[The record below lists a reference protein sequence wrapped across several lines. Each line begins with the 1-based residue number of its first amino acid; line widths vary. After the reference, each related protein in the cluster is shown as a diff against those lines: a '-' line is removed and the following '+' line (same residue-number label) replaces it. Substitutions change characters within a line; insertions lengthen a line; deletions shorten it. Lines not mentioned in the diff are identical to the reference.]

1 MLLDFA
7 MVLGLVCSVRPSDDS
22 PIFLAQVNESRL
34 QLAWRNM
41 AGVQEF
47 GEAKTP
53 YTDKDI
59 RVCKEAFDAQ
69 PPHMKNPG
77 VVRGP
82 AEWGVK
88 LDPMKEAMAQY
99 LAANYPDF
107 PRSKQSVF
115 HSLRVFLH
123 NQQEQQ
129 IGQMRAALQQANQ
142 EKQALRDQ
150 KRRLS
155 QSNHEK
161 DSRHAELQ
169 RTLEDKKQQL
179 DQLSQGLKLLQ
190 QKDEEMSG
198 LLKDL
203 ISRERSRSPRA
214 QRP

>member
-7 MVLGLVCSVRPSDDS
+7 MVLALVCSVRPSDDS

-41 AGVQEF
+41 ASVQEF

-82 AEWGVK
+82 TEWGVK

-99 LAANYPDF
+99 LAANYSDF

-115 HSLRVFLH
+115 HSLGVFLH

-129 IGQMRAALQQANQ
+129 IGQLRAALQQTNQ

-150 KRRLS
+150 PVAE
-155 QSNHEK
+155 QS
-161 DSRHAELQ
+161 
-169 RTLEDKKQQL
+169 
-179 DQLSQGLKLLQ
+179 
-190 QKDEEMSG
+190 
-198 LLKDL
+198 
-203 ISRERSRSPRA
+203 
-214 QRP
+214 